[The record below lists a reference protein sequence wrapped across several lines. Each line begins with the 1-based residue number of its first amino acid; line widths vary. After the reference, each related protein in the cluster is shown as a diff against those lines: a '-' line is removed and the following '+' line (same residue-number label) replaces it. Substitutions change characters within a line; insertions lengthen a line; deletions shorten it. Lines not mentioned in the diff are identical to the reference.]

1 MSVVARSRISVI
13 EARRRPYSETGH
25 TQSECCGRLRKAT
38 FPRQTLVRQGILDIK
53 KNIYIKKKRGK
64 EKRGE
69 KEKTF
74 RALAWI
80 IGAKKS

>member
-1 MSVVARSRISVI
+1 MSVVARSRVSVI

-53 KNIYIKKKRGK
+53 EKKKKKK
-64 EKRGE
+64 ERQKGE
-69 KEKTF
+69 KKKKKTF

>member
-53 KNIYIKKKRGK
+53 KKIYIKKKRGK